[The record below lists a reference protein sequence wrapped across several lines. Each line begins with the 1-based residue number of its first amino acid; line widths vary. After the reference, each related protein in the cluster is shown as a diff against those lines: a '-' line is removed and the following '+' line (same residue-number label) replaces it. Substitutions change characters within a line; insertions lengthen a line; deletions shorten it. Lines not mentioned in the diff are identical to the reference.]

1 MLMKS
6 EEYILLDDVVR
17 EFSVSRG
24 TVNRWCAK
32 GELDKIGRGC
42 DAYTT
47 KKSFDA
53 FIEKR
58 ERTKTMLTLTQISEI
73 TGLSIDAL
81 RYLIKKGELKKTVRV
96 DGVDYFEKDCVD
108 RLIKTGYKRKHEK
121 KAHMKDDDEIWKCEP
136 LEVDNI
142 TDGAFIRFGGW
153 VIRSVLRDYEKA
165 MKNGR
170 DVSEC
175 ENWLRGPWFQFYSA
189 SSLDPEYL
197 IRLYRKKFGSEK
209 SLNLEGN

>member
-32 GELDKIGRGC
+32 GEIDKIGRGC

-47 KKSFDA
+47 KKSLDA

-108 RLIKTGYKRKHEK
+108 RLIKTGHKRKHEK
-121 KAHMKDDDEIWKCEP
+121 KAHMKDDDEIWKCDDLDPEC
-136 LEVDNI
+136 I
-142 TDGAFIRFGGW
+142 TLNAFLSLGAA
-153 VIRSVLRDYEKA
+153 VIRSLLRKYKIALGE
-165 MKNGR
+165 GR
-170 DVSEC
+170 PVQYH
-175 ENWLRGPWFQFYSA
+175 ENWLRGSWFAFYSA
-189 SSLDPEYL
+189 GMLNPEY
-197 IRLYRKKFGSEK
+197 IIEHYRERYWR
-209 SLNLEGN
+209 ER

>member
-6 EEYILLDDVVR
+6 EEYILLDEIVR

-108 RLIKTGYKRKHEK
+108 RLIKTGHKRKHEK
-121 KAHMKDDDEIWKCEP
+121 KAHMKDDDEIWKCDDLDPEC
-136 LEVDNI
+136 I
-142 TDGAFIRFGGW
+142 TWNAFLSLGAA
-153 VIRSVLRDYEKA
+153 VIRSLLRKYKIALRE
-165 MKNGR
+165 GR
-170 DVSEC
+170 PVQYY
-175 ENWLRGPWFQFYSA
+175 ENWLRGSWFVFYSA
-189 SSLDPEYL
+189 DMLNPEY
-197 IRLYRKKFGSEK
+197 IIGHYRERYWR
-209 SLNLEGN
+209 ER